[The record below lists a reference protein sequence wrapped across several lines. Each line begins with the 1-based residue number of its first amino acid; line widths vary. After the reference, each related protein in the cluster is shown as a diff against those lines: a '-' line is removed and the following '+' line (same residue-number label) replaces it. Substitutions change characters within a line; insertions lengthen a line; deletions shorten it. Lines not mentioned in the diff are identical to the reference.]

1 MSDSWTSP
9 APRDPRL
16 ASVDP
21 RLNRPWPALWSIL
34 VGFFMMMIDASIV
47 TVALPRMQR
56 ELHADLTLLAWVTSA
71 YLLPYAALMLITG
84 RLGDRLGLKRV
95 YMTGLAVFT
104 LASLL
109 CGLSTTAGMLIASRA
124 LQGVGAAIVS
134 PQTMSMVTRIFPP
147 DGRGRAMA
155 IWGATGGVANIIG
168 PLLGGVL
175 VDGPGWQ
182 WIFYVNLPVGLLG
195 MVAAARFVPALPG
208 TSGRLDWPG
217 VLLSAA
223 GLGLVV
229 FGVQEGQRYS
239 WGAIAGLITVP
250 RLIVVGLALLVVFV
264 AWQRHMGHD
273 ALVPLR
279 LFADRN
285 FSAAVVGIAA
295 MGAIVFAQNYPLT
308 MFLQNVRDLSPT
320 EAALATLPTAVMSIL
335 LANPVGRWLDGHDP
349 KPLAVTGFGCMA
361 VGLSWL
367 ALAMSPSTPILTV
380 LAAMTVI
387 GVGNAFIWS
396 PLSVTATANLSPK
409 LAGAG
414 AGLYSE
420 MQQVA
425 AVLGSS
431 GIATL
436 MTWRTQTRPDL
447 ARAMGDSMW
456 LSVVLAGAGL
466 VACLCFARPRR
477 AADWQRG

>member
-1 MSDSWTSP
+1 MSDSQTFP
-9 APRDPRL
+9 APR
-16 ASVDP
+16 DP
-21 RLNRPWPALWSIL
+21 RLNRPWPAMWSIL

-47 TVALPRMQR
+47 TVALPRMQKD
-56 ELHADLTLLAWVTSA
+56 LHADLTLLAWVTSA

-95 YMTGLAVFT
+95 YMTGLGVFT
-104 LASLL
+104 VASLL

-182 WIFYVNLPVGLLG
+182 WIFYVNLPVGVLG
-195 MVAAARFVPALPG
+195 MIAAARFVPALAG
-208 TSGRLDWPG
+208 SANRLDWTG
-217 VLLSAA
+217 ALLSAV
-223 GLGLVV
+223 GLGLLV

-239 WGAIAGLITVP
+239 WGAIAGVMTVP
-250 RLIVVGLALLVVFV
+250 RLIVVGLGLLVVFV
-264 AWQRHMGHD
+264 FWQARMGYD

-285 FSAAVVGIAA
+285 FSAAVGGIAA
-295 MGAIVFAQNYPLT
+295 MGAIVFTQNYPLT
-308 MFLQNVRDLSPT
+308 MFLQNVRMLSPT
-320 EAALATLPTAVMSIL
+320 RAALMTLPVAVVSIV
-335 LANPVGRWLDGHDP
+335 LANPVGHWLDGHDP
-349 KPLAVTGFGCMA
+349 KPMALTGFGCMIA
-361 VGLSWL
+361 GLSWL
-367 ALAMSPSTPILTV
+367 SLAMSPRTPIPVV

-387 GVGNAFIWS
+387 GVGNALIWS
-396 PLSVTATANLSPK
+396 PLSVAATANLSPT

-425 AVLGSS
+425 AVLGSA

-436 MTWRTQTRPDL
+436 MTWRAGVRDDL
-447 ARAMGDSMW
+447 ALAMGDSMW
-456 LSVVLAGAGL
+456 LSVGLAAAGL
-466 VACLCFARPRR
+466 IACLCFVRPRR
-477 AADWQRG
+477 AADWAQG

>member
-1 MSDSWTSP
+1 MSDSQTSP
-9 APRDPRL
+9 ASRDPRL
-16 ASVDP
+16 D
-21 RLNRPWPALWSIL
+21 RPWPAMWSIL

-95 YMTGLAVFT
+95 YLTGLAVFT
-104 LASLL
+104 VASLL

-124 LQGVGAAIVS
+124 LQGVGAALVA
-134 PQTMSMVTRIFPP
+134 PQTMSTVTRIFPP

-155 IWGATGGVANIIG
+155 IWGATGGVANMIG

-182 WIFYVNLPVGLLG
+182 WIFWVNIPVGVLGLL
-195 MVAAARFVPALPG
+195 VAARFVPGLPA
-208 TSGRLDWPG
+208 TANRLDWPG
-217 VLLSAA
+217 ALLSAV
-223 GLGLVV
+223 GLGLLV

-239 WGAIAGLITVP
+239 WGSIQGWVTVP
-250 RLIVVGLALLVVFV
+250 LVISLGVLLIAVFLG
-264 AWQRHMGHD
+264 WQARMGRD

-285 FSAAVVGIAA
+285 FSAATGGIAA

-308 MFLQNVRDLSPT
+308 MFLQNVRMLSPT
-320 EAALATLPTAVMSIL
+320 QAALATLPTAAVSIIM
-335 LANPVGRWLDGHDP
+335 ANPVGHWLDGHNP
-349 KPLAVTGFGCMA
+349 KPMAVAGFGCMIA
-361 VGLSWL
+361 GLSWL
-367 ALAMSPSTPILTV
+367 SLAMSPSTPILTV

-387 GVGNAFIWS
+387 GLGNAFIWS
-396 PLSVTATANLSPK
+396 PLSVAATANLSPG

-420 MQQVA
+420 MQQIA
-425 AVLGSS
+425 AVLGSA

-436 MTWRTQTRPDL
+436 MTWRAQVRPDL
-447 ARAMGDSMW
+447 AQAMGDSMW
-456 LSVVLAGAGL
+456 LSVGLAAAGMI
-466 VACLCFARPRR
+466 ACLCFTRPQRV
-477 AADWQRG
+477 ADWKQG